1 MATDVTADITVLL
14 EVEGFR
20 REVHIKNGEDTLV
33 SLQEELVR
41 VVGKDVRLEYAISAG
56 SQDISNVSTKRIY
69 RLQRWS
75 ERRNC
80 YVDITDASQ
89 IVDSDKLIAICP
101 HMQSSSDASF
111 DSSTGKVNNIYI
123 NSVNNTFNLASSYIC
138 TYQKL
143 APLSPL
149 GKWVGI

>member
-1 MATDVTADITVLL
+1 MATDVTGDITVLL

-20 REVHIKNGEDTLV
+20 WEVHIKNGEDTLV

-80 YVDITDASQ
+80 YVDVTDTSQ
-89 IVDSDKLIAICP
+89 IVDSDKLITICS
-101 HMQSSSDASF
+101 HMQSSLDASF
-111 DSSTGKVNNIYI
+111 DSSTGKVNNIAIYI
-123 NSVNNTFNLASSYIC
+123 NSVNNTFNFS
-138 TYQKL
+138 K
-143 APLSPL
+143 
-149 GKWVGI
+149 

>member
-1 MATDVTADITVLL
+1 MATDVTGDITVLL
-14 EVEGFR
+14 EVEGFH
-20 REVHIKNGEDTLV
+20 REVHIKNGREDTLV

-80 YVDITDASQ
+80 YVDVTDASQ
-89 IVDSDKLIAICP
+89 IVDSDKLITICP

-123 NSVNNTFNLASSYIC
+123 NSVNNTFNFS
-138 TYQKL
+138 K
-143 APLSPL
+143 
-149 GKWVGI
+149 

>member
-1 MATDVTADITVLL
+1 MAGDHLRCDRTMATDVTADITVLL

-20 REVHIKNGEDTLV
+20 REVHIKNGENTLV

-41 VVGKDVRLEYAISAG
+41 VVGKDVRLELAISAS
-56 SQDISNVSTKRIY
+56 SQDSSNVSKRIY

-89 IVDSDKLIAICP
+89 IVDSDKLITICP

-111 DSSTGKVNNIYI
+111 DSSTGKVQVIIYI
-123 NSVNNTFNLASSYIC
+123 
-138 TYQKL
+138 
-143 APLSPL
+143 
-149 GKWVGI
+149 

>member
-1 MATDVTADITVLL
+1 MATDVTGDITVLL

-20 REVHIKNGEDTLV
+20 RELHIKNGEDTLV

-80 YVDITDASQ
+80 YVDVTDASQ
-89 IVDSDKLIAICP
+89 IVDSDKLITICP

-123 NSVNNTFNLASSYIC
+123 
-138 TYQKL
+138 
-143 APLSPL
+143 
-149 GKWVGI
+149 